1 MPRRILAEAA
11 VWVTRLH
18 GPDRSR
24 AMELEC
30 LAWQARSAVHRL
42 AFERCTDAWLEV
54 GGLTREQVQA
64 AIDKQPGKWSW
75 RGRGTRVAL
84 AVAVPCCVA
93 VIAVLGV
100 LGMFRGAGD
109 TYSTG
114 VGEQRQLVLADGS
127 RLTLNT
133 ATDIRVKLTDA
144 LREVTVERGE
154 ALFEVAK
161 DAGRPFVVGVSD
173 AKVVATGTAF
183 LVRSTPPAQAGGG
196 VFGVTLLEG
205 QVLVQR
211 SGRAVRD
218 VLSDT
223 VVMKPGERLQVRRL
237 PRPAGRAELGPAGM
251 GSAGAGRAEEGP
263 AEPEQAQLDRPPL
276 DRLLAWKRGL
286 VDLGDVTLPEAIA
299 DMNRYSA
306 VQITLAD
313 PQALGVLRVS
323 GTYRTGDNR
332 AFAEAV
338 ARLHGLVVRPRDGGV
353 ELASR

>member
-1 MPRRILAEAA
+1 MQPRDATGAPGASDKPRVPREILAEAA

-42 AFERCTDAWLEV
+42 AFERCTDTWLEV

-64 AIDKQPGKWSW
+64 AIDERSW

-93 VIAVLGV
+93 VVAVLGVLGV

-144 LREVTVERGE
+144 RREVTVERGE

-183 LVRSTPPAQAGGG
+183 VVRSTPPAQDGGG

-211 SGRAVRD
+211 SGRAVQE

-237 PRPAGRAELGPAGM
+237 PGPAGRAEKG
-251 GSAGAGRAEEGP
+251 
-263 AEPEQAQLDRPPL
+263 QAQLDHPPL

-286 VDLGDVTLPEAIA
+286 VDLDDVTLPEAIA
-299 DMNRYSA
+299 DMNRYSS
-306 VQITLAD
+306 VEITLAD
-313 PQALGVLRVS
+313 PQALGELRVS

-338 ARLHGLVVRPRDGGV
+338 ATLHGLVVRPRGGGV